1 MMEIKSKIARLIL
14 IVLFVLILLAI
25 FASFASVVNAQWITW
40 GYTTNTCTSCQQA
53 SQKPPTAPNNAEESK
68 VDQSVKEGEE
78 TPPEAAESPLT
89 RLFEGIN
96 ADDWEDAIKAVCDQR
111 GIKYEALLKIQRT
124 PIRCCASS
132 YASYAGCTWG
142 GSGQVSKVDVV
153 KSSCYDYNAVLRHE
167 ASHVVTFLTQ
177 SNTTLFVH
185 EGLSQ
190 VCERAGK
197 RKQYLD
203 YSRNYINDATNL
215 IDWVTENDYSRGYA
229 VYSISFAMFEYL
241 REAGG
246 DKWLEAFCRDVD
258 RYGNFELQ
266 LKRWY
271 NLTDKQLSDNVRELI
286 YYNRI
291 KSLF

>member
-1 MMEIKSKIARLIL
+1 MSYGVSKFLL
-14 IVLFVLILLAI
+14 KLFIVLFLILLAL
-25 FASFASVVNAQWITW
+25 ALTQESPAQLVRWSW
-40 GYTTNTCTSCQQA
+40 YDNCTTCQNGSC
-53 SQKPPTAPNNAEESK
+53 KPPQNATEKKDDK
-68 VDQSVKEGEE
+68 VVEKEEE

-89 RLFEGIN
+89 RLFEGVD
-96 ADDWEDAIKAVCDQR
+96 ADAWEEAIKQVCDQR
-111 GIKYEALLKIQRT
+111 GIRYEALLKIQKT
-124 PIRCCASS
+124 PIHCYSSS

-153 KSSCYDYNAVLRHE
+153 RSSCYDYEAVLRHE

-177 SNTTLFVH
+177 PSATLFVH

-197 RKQYLD
+197 RRQYLD

-215 IDWVTENDYSRGYA
+215 IDWVQENDYSRGYA

-246 DKWLEAFCRDVD
+246 DRWLEAFARDVD
-258 RYGNFELQ
+258 RSGNFELQ
-266 LKRWY
+266 LRRWY
-271 NLTDKQLSDNVRELI
+271 GLNDRQLSSNVRLLI
-286 YYNRI
+286 YENKI
-291 KSLF
+291 HSLL

>member
-1 MMEIKSKIARLIL
+1 MTPHKILL
-14 IVLFVLILLAI
+14 KLFVLLFLVTLLASSCPSQ
-25 FASFASVVNAQWITW
+25 APAQFIRWSYY
-40 GYTTNTCTSCQQA
+40 GNTCTSCQQA
-53 SQKPPTAPNNAEESK
+53 SQKASTAPNNAEESK
-68 VDQSVKEGEE
+68 DDQSIKEDEE

-89 RLFEGIN
+89 HLFEGID
-96 ADDWEDAIKAVCDQR
+96 ADKWEQAIKAVCDQR

-142 GSGQVSKVDVV
+142 GGGQVSKVDVV

-177 SNTTLFVH
+177 TNTTLFVH

-258 RYGNFELQ
+258 RYGNIEHQ

-271 NLTDKQLSDNVRELI
+271 GLSPKQLSDNVRELI

>member
-1 MMEIKSKIARLIL
+1 MKTHK
-14 IVLFVLILLAI
+14 ILLKL
-25 FASFASVVNAQWITW
+25 FAFLLLVTLLASSCPSGANAQWITW
-40 GYTTNTCTSCQQA
+40 GYTSNTCTSCQQA
-53 SQKPPTAPNNAEESK
+53 PQKPSK
-68 VDQSVKEGEE
+68 PQNEAKEDEVDQSIEE
-78 TPPEAAESPLT
+78 APETSTEASESPLP
-89 RLFEGIN
+89 RLFEGVD
-96 ADDWEDAIKAVCDQR
+96 ADKWESAIKQVCEQR
-111 GIKYEALLKIQRT
+111 GIKYEALLKIQKNS
-124 PIRCCASS
+124 IRCYASS

-142 GSGQVSKVDVV
+142 GAGQVFKVDVV
-153 KSSCYDYNAVLRHE
+153 RSSCYDYEAVLRHE

-246 DKWLEAFCRDVD
+246 DKWLEAFARDVD
-258 RYGNFELQ
+258 RCGNFEHQ

>member
-1 MMEIKSKIARLIL
+1 MTPHKILL
-14 IVLFVLILLAI
+14 KLFVLLFLVTLLASSCPSQ
-25 FASFASVVNAQWITW
+25 APAQFIRWSYY
-40 GYTTNTCTSCQQA
+40 GNTCTSCQQA
-53 SQKPPTAPNNAEESK
+53 SQKASTAPNEADKSK
-68 VDQSVKEGEE
+68 DKQSIKDDEE
-78 TPPEAAESPLT
+78 TSPEAIESPLT
-89 RLFEGIN
+89 HLFEGVD
-96 ADDWEDAIKAVCDQR
+96 ADAWEEAIKTVCDQR
-111 GIKYEALLKIQRT
+111 GIKYEALLKIQKT
-124 PIRCCASS
+124 PIRCCASA

-258 RYGNFELQ
+258 RYGNFEHQ

-271 NLTDKQLSDNVRELI
+271 NLTDKQLSDNVREFI

-291 KSLF
+291 KSLI

>member
-1 MMEIKSKIARLIL
+1 MRPHKLLLRLFAL
-14 IVLFVLILLAI
+14 LLFITL
-25 FASFASVVNAQWITW
+25 FASSCPSRAPAQLIRWNW
-40 GYTTNTCTSCQQA
+40 YGNCTTCQNGSCKP
-53 SQKPPTAPNNAEESK
+53 SQSSNNASK
-68 VDQSVKEGEE
+68 GEDEQSIEGSEK
-78 TPPEAAESPLT
+78 TPPEASEAPLA
-89 RLFEGIN
+89 RLFEGVG
-96 ADDWEDAIKAVCDQR
+96 ADAWEAAIKQVCDQR
-111 GIKYEALLKIQRT
+111 GIRYEALLKIQRS
-124 PIRCCASS
+124 PIRCCSSS

-153 KSSCYDYNAVLRHE
+153 RSSCYDYEAVLRHE

-177 SNTTLFVH
+177 PSATLFMH

-197 RKQYLD
+197 RRQYLE

-215 IDWVTENDYSRGYA
+215 IDWVQENDYSRGYA

-246 DKWLEAFCRDVD
+246 DKWLEAFARDVD
-258 RYGNFELQ
+258 RYGDFELQ

-271 NLTDKQLSDNVRELI
+271 GLTDKQLSENVRLLI
-286 YYNRI
+286 YGNKI
-291 KSLF
+291 KALF